1 VPNVITPKGFRVPE
15 FVKYTG
21 TQYPVTHLKAYYNK
35 MVEVVYNKKLFIHFF
50 QDSLSDTTL
59 AWYMRLDNTKVKK
72 WKDLVDAFIRQCK
85 LNMDV
90 GSIRSNLQAM
100 EKDNKESIREYAQR

>member
-1 VPNVITPKGFRVPE
+1 VPE

-35 MVEVVYNKKLFIHFF
+35 MVEVVYNEKLFIHFF

-59 AWYMRLDNTKVKK
+59 A
-72 WKDLVDAFIRQCK
+72 
-85 LNMDV
+85 
-90 GSIRSNLQAM
+90 
-100 EKDNKESIREYAQR
+100 